1 MITQIPKLSIGIP
14 VYNGENYL
22 AEALDSILAQTFTD
36 YEIII
41 SDNAS
46 TDSTAAIVHNYMAR
60 HPCIRYYRN
69 ETNLGA
75 AKNYNGLVTYAQG
88 EYFKWMAHD
97 DLIAPTFL
105 EKCVAALDEDQ
116 SYILA
121 YARGIEIDEKGNEL
135 KRHRPIEKVG
145 SIHAPTRFIGHA
157 CNRRAHQNTVFGVI
171 RTAVLRQTQLI
182 GAYTASD
189 QVLNGELALRGRFY
203 EVPEYLFIKRNHP
216 QTHWQA
222 YKSYRERIAW
232 YDPAKKGTLH
242 HPYWRLM
249 REHLNAIGNAPLSLA
264 DRLYCQLAMAWW
276 VRLHWRKLITKVG
289 Y

>member
-1 MITQIPKLSIGIP
+1 MLQTPQISIGIP

-22 AEALDSILAQTFTD
+22 AEALDSLLAQTFTD
-36 YEIII
+36 FEIII

-46 TDSTAAIVHNYMAR
+46 TDGTPQIIERYRARYPAIRA
-60 HPCIRYYRN
+60 YRN

-75 AKNYNGLVTYAQG
+75 AKNYNILVDYARG

-105 EKCVAALDEDQ
+105 EKCVNALRQDD

-121 YARGIEIDEKGNEL
+121 YTRAVETDAQGHEL
-135 KRHRPIEKVG
+135 KRHQPLAQVG
-145 SIHAPTRFIGHA
+145 AMDAPTRFKGHA

-171 RTAVLRQTQLI
+171 RLAALRQTQLI

-203 EVPEYLFIKRNHP
+203 EVPEYLFSKRNHP

-222 YKSYRERIAW
+222 FKSYRERIAW
-232 YDPAKKGTLH
+232 YDPSKRGKLK
-242 HPYWRLM
+242 HPYWRLW
-249 REHLNAIGNAPLSLA
+249 REYLTAIQRAPLSLA
-264 DRLYCQLAMAWW
+264 DRWQCQLAMLWW
-276 VRLHWRKLITKVG
+276 VRLHWRKLFTQVG